1 MRLIL
6 SRIGIT
12 YKRRSSL
19 FKGNPFFICS
29 VFCVVMTSE
38 RRLALITGITGQDGS
53 YLAELLIEKDYKVY
67 GLVRRHSSINTQR
80 IDHLYENSNL
90 RLLYGDMTDQTSLFN
105 VFNTIFTEN
114 RESGFDRLEVYNLA
128 AQSHVKVSFEVP
140 EYTGQTD
147 ALGVLRLLEV
157 IRHSDFSDK
166 IRFYQASTSELFG
179 EVLETPQKETTPF
192 NPRSPY
198 AVAKLYGCHIVK
210 NYRESY
216 GMFACNGILFNH
228 TSPRRGET
236 FVERKISIAVGK
248 MGSDISEKSCLY
260 LGNLNACRDIGH
272 ARDYVRGMWLM
283 LQQEKPEDY
292 VLATGVTKSVRQIV
306 EAAFAVLGHKIEW
319 EGEGINEVGKI
330 NGQVVVRVS
339 PKYFR
344 PAEVDLLLGDA
355 TKAKIEIGWEP
366 TVSFE
371 EIMEEL
377 VQHDLH

>member
-1 MRLIL
+1 M
-6 SRIGIT
+6 
-12 YKRRSSL
+12 
-19 FKGNPFFICS
+19 S
-29 VFCVVMTSE
+29 VE
-38 RRLALITGITGQDGS
+38 KRLALITGITGQDGS
-53 YLAELLIEKDYKVY
+53 YLAELLLEKGYKVY
-67 GLVRRHSSINTQR
+67 GLVRRHSSINTHR

-90 RLLYGDMTDQTSLFN
+90 ILLYGDMTDQTSLFN
-105 VFNTIFTEN
+105 VFNKIFTEN
-114 RESGFDRLEVYNLA
+114 IESGFDRLEVYNLA

-157 IRHSDFSDK
+157 IRNSSFCDK

-179 EVLETPQKETTPF
+179 EVLETPQKETTPY

-198 AVAKLYGCHIVK
+198 AVAKLYACHIVK

-216 GMFACNGILFNH
+216 GLFACNGILFNH

-248 MGSDISEKSCLY
+248 IAAGLSDCLY

-283 LQQEKPEDY
+283 LQQQNPEDY
-292 VLATGVTKSVRQIV
+292 VLATGVTKSIREIV
-306 EAAFAVLGHKIEW
+306 ETAFSVLNLNIEW
-319 EGEGINEVGKI
+319 EGEGLEEVGKLDGRVI
-330 NGQVVVRVS
+330 VRVS
-339 PKYFR
+339 SKYFR

-355 TKAKIEIGWEP
+355 TKAKNELDWQP
-366 TVSFE
+366 TISFE
-371 EIMEEL
+371 EIMNEL
-377 VQHDLH
+377 VEHDRC